1 MAPDIEAK
9 DGKAKPAP
17 DTEQPL
23 LDPAIQAAADPASSA
38 RPEDRAEIDPLQKA
52 RDALLASD
60 PSHPQHSLYQQAL
73 KGLGLLDQKNFKD
86 RKELER
92 VALAIAMQAGAIG
105 LTRVDRVAL
114 SQDPAG
120 YFFVDQHAVDPALRG
135 YVSHAQAVQ
144 PGAEMRLAQ
153 EAQRVREQQTG
164 QEQVQQTEQVQR
176 DLQQRR
182 EQVNDNRNQVRDD
195 NQTRESQQRSQ
206 RQDRQSQDRSQAR
219 QDQARQDQSRDE
231 QARRDQAARDA
242 PAKRIAP
249 PSR

>member
-9 DGKAKPAP
+9 GDKANPAL
-17 DTEQPL
+17 DTGQPP
-23 LDPAIQAAADPASSA
+23 LDPAIKGAGDAAGSA
-38 RPEDRAEIDPLQKA
+38 KPEDRAEIDPLQKA

-60 PSHPQHSLYQQAL
+60 PAHPQHSLYQQAL

-86 RKELER
+86 RRELER
-92 VALAIAMQAGAIG
+92 VALAIAMHAGAIG

-144 PGAEMRLAQ
+144 PGAEARLVQ

-176 DLQQRR
+176 DIQQRR
-182 EQVNDNRNQVRDD
+182 EQVNDNRNQARDD
-195 NQTRESQQRSQ
+195 GQARDSQQRSQ
-206 RQDRQSQDRSQAR
+206 AQDRQSQDRSQAR
-219 QDQARQDQSRDE
+219 QDQARQDQARDE
-231 QARRDQAARDA
+231 QARQDQARDA
-242 PAKRIAP
+242 PARRIPP